1 MPDKLVL
8 VHTEVPTEFEGHG
21 IGGNLVRAGIEFA
34 REQGLAVVPL
44 FPFATDY
51 IAALPAAGN
60 LPRNICN

>member
-1 MPDKLVL
+1 
-8 VHTEVPTEFEGHG
+8 
-21 IGGNLVRAGIEFA
+21 VRAGIEFA